1 MTHTRATLT
10 RLALVVAPLL
20 LPLPAGAEAPAAPAS
35 QTISLRTP
43 EPASVRVAAR
53 ALRDAC
59 ANWPKEAPVSLEVA
73 RAIIK
78 KNGTPIDALFC
89 DTVVD
94 PNGFRLTILIVGIVV
109 AVISAGVFTAAFV
122 AVLTLLRVLSS
133 GLLCRVVP
141 HSGDRSQTTASGDLR
156 HPHWSKRTLGQA
168 VADSCRLPQLSNT
181 GLAEQNPR
189 HAG

>member
-1 MTHTRATLT
+1 MTATRATPT

-20 LPLPAGAEAPAAPAS
+20 FPLPADAEAPAPPAN

-43 EPASVRVAAR
+43 EPASVRAAAR

-59 ANWPKEAPVSLEVA
+59 SNWPKEAPVSLEVA

-94 PNGFRLTILIVGIVV
+94 PDGFRLTIMIVGIVV
-109 AVISAGVFTAAFV
+109 AAMSAGAFTAVFV
-122 AVLTLLRVLSS
+122 AVLTLLRVLTIR
-133 GLLCRVVP
+133 LCRVVP
-141 HSGDRSQTTASGDLR
+141 HSGGRSRTTAFGDLR
-156 HPHWSKRTLGQA
+156 HPH
-168 VADSCRLPQLSNT
+168 
-181 GLAEQNPR
+181 
-189 HAG
+189 